1 MHIHT
6 IDFMITFE
14 YMNILV
20 YGINY
25 TPELTGI
32 GKYTGEMGAWL
43 AKKSNKVDVI
53 TAMPYYPEWSKKES
67 YKGKWWFKETVAGAS
82 VYRCPLYV
90 PKKVTGAS
98 RMVHEFSF
106 LLSTSFYWI
115 AFLFKKYDI
124 IFTPY
129 PPLIIG
135 FWPWLYKVFHP
146 KATWVF
152 HIQDLQ
158 VDAARE
164 LGLIKNKKAL
174 AVLEKTELFWLKKCD
189 VVSSISE
196 GMRDRILSKGVDP
209 AKYMML
215 ANWAETDII
224 KPLSIAESI
233 RTELGI
239 PLDSKVIL
247 YSGNLGEK
255 QGVELLIDVAAEFKT
270 QPHIL
275 FVIAGEGASKIRL
288 MDYAAARNVSNVLFL
303 PLQAY
308 NKLAQFLACA
318 DIHMVIQKKSAADLV
333 LPSKF
338 MSILSAGGVALVTAE
353 PETSLYKMISNHSLA
368 HICEAENKMAL
379 YDGIQT
385 ILQNDQTDVK
395 NRARTF
401 AEKHLSIDA
410 ILDAFIQK
418 FNKTQS

>member
-1 MHIHT
+1 MKVLI
-6 IDFMITFE
+6 
-14 YMNILV
+14 

-43 AKKSNKVDVI
+43 AKKGHTITVI
-53 TAMPYYPEWSKKES
+53 TAMPYYPEWDKRKA
-67 YKGKWWFKETVAGAS
+67 YKGKLWFKENVANAS

-90 PKKVTGAS
+90 PKKVTGAT
-98 RMVHEFSF
+98 RMIHEFSF
-106 LLSTSFYWI
+106 LLSSSFYWI
-115 AFLFKKYDI
+115 RFLFKKYDI

-164 LGLIKNKKAL
+164 LGLIKNKTAL
-174 AVLEKTELFWLKKCD
+174 NVLEKIEFLWLKKSD
-189 VVSSISE
+189 LVSSISE
-196 GMRDRILSKGVDP
+196 GMRDRILSKGIDA
-209 AKYMML
+209 AKYIML

-224 KPLSIAESI
+224 KPLSISESM

-239 PLDSKVIL
+239 PLNSKVIL

-255 QGVELLIDVAAEFKT
+255 QGVELLIDVAAEFKI
-270 QPHIL
+270 QADIL
-275 FVIAGEGASKIRL
+275 FVIAGEGASKNRL
-288 MDYAAARNVSNVLFL
+288 VEYAAKSDVNNVLFL
-303 PLQAY
+303 SLQAY

-353 PETSLYKMISNHSLA
+353 PGTSLHTMITNHSLA
-368 HICEAENKMAL
+368 HICEAENKAAL
-379 YDGIQT
+379 MESINA
-385 ILQNDQTDVK
+385 ILSNDQKTIK
-395 NRARTF
+395 NNARDF
-401 AEKHLSIDA
+401 AEKHLSIDS
-410 ILDAFIQK
+410 ILDTFIQK
-418 FNKTQS
+418 LTKNLSE

>member
-1 MHIHT
+1 MK
-6 IDFMITFE
+6 
-14 YMNILV
+14 ILV

-43 AKKSNKVDVI
+43 AKQGHNVNVI
-53 TAMPYYPEWSKKES
+53 TAMPYYPEWNKKEA

-90 PKKVTGAS
+90 PKKVTGAT
-98 RMVHEFSF
+98 RMIHEFSF
-106 LLSTSFYWI
+106 LLSSSFYWFL
-115 AFLFKKYDI
+115 FLFKKYDI

-146 KATWVF
+146 KTTWVF

-164 LGLIKNKKAL
+164 LGLIKNKKVL
-174 AVLEKTELFWLKKCD
+174 AILEKIERWWLKKCD

-196 GMRDRILSKGVDP
+196 GMRDRILSKGIDQS
-209 AKYMML
+209 KYVML
-215 ANWAETDII
+215 ANWAETDIV
-224 KPLSIAESI
+224 KPLSIAESM
-233 RTELGI
+233 RAELGI

-255 QGVELLIDVAAEFKT
+255 QGVELLIDVAAEFKN
-270 QPHIL
+270 QPDIL

-288 MDYAAARNVSNVLFL
+288 IDYAKKSNVTNVLFL

-318 DIHMVIQKKSAADLV
+318 DINMVIQKKSAADLV

-353 PETSLYKMISNHSLA
+353 PGTSLYNMITEHSLA

-379 YDGIQT
+379 YESIRT
-385 ILQNDQTDVK
+385 ILKNDQSEVK

-401 AEKHLSIDA
+401 AENHLSIDA
-410 ILDAFIQK
+410 ILSTFIQK
-418 FNKTQS
+418 IHKNQSK

>member
-1 MHIHT
+1 
-6 IDFMITFE
+6 
-14 YMNILV
+14 MNILV

-43 AKKSNKVDVI
+43 AKKGHKVDVI
-53 TAMPYYPEWSKKES
+53 AAMPYYPEWSKKEG
-67 YKGKWWFKETVAGAS
+67 YKGRWWFKETIAGAS
-82 VYRCPLYV
+82 VHRCPLYV
-90 PKKVTGAS
+90 PKKVTGVR
-98 RMVHEFSF
+98 RMIHEFSF
-106 LLSTSFYWI
+106 LLSSGFFWI

-135 FWPWLYKVFHP
+135 FWPWFYKTFHP
-146 KATWVF
+146 KTKWVF

-164 LGLIKNKKAL
+164 LGLIKNKKMLNA
-174 AVLEKTELFWLKKCD
+174 LEKLELFWLRKCD
-189 VVSSISE
+189 IVSSISE
-196 GMRDRILSKGVDP
+196 GMRDRIFLKGIDK
-209 AKYMML
+209 AKYVML

-224 KPLSIAESI
+224 KPLSLSESM
-233 RTELGI
+233 RKELSI
-239 PLDSKVIL
+239 PLTSKVIL

-255 QGVELLIDVAAEFKT
+255 QGVELLIDVAAAFKS
-270 QPHIL
+270 QPDIL

-288 MDYAAARNVSNVLFL
+288 IEYATKINIDNVLFL

-318 DIHMVIQKKSAADLV
+318 DIHIVIQKKSAADLV

-353 PETSLYKMISNHSLA
+353 AGTSLHTMITDHSLA
-368 HICEAENKMAL
+368 YICEAENKTAL
-379 YDGIQT
+379 FESINT
-385 ILQNDQTDVK
+385 ILKNDPSELK
-395 NRARTF
+395 RSARTF
-401 AEKHLSIDA
+401 AEKYLSIDG
-410 ILDAFIQK
+410 ILNSFMQK
-418 FNKTQS
+418 VS

>member
-1 MHIHT
+1 
-6 IDFMITFE
+6 
-14 YMNILV
+14 MNILIH
-20 YGINY
+20 GINY

-43 AKKSNKVDVI
+43 AKKGHKVDVI
-53 TAMPYYPEWSKKES
+53 TAMPYYPEWRKKEA
-67 YKGKWWFKETVAGAS
+67 YKNKWWFKESIAGAS

-90 PKKVTGAS
+90 PKKVTGAT
-98 RMVHEFSF
+98 RMIHEFSF
-106 LLSTSFYWI
+106 LISAGLYWI
-115 AFLFKKYDI
+115 RFLFKKYDI
-124 IFTPY
+124 VFTPY

-146 KATWVF
+146 KSTWVF

-164 LGLIKNKKAL
+164 LGLIKNKTAL
-174 AVLEKTELFWLKKCD
+174 NILEKIEIFWLKKCNY
-189 VVSSISE
+189 VSSISE
-196 GMRDRILSKGVDP
+196 GMRDRILAKGIDASK
-209 AKYMML
+209 YIML

-224 KPLSIAESI
+224 KPLSVSESM

-239 PLDSKVIL
+239 PSDAKVIL

-270 QPHIL
+270 QPEIL

-288 MDYAAARNVSNVLFL
+288 VEYAAKSHVTNILFL

-308 NKLAQFLACA
+308 SKLVYFLACA

-353 PETSLYKMISNHSLA
+353 PGTSLHNMITHHTLA
-368 HICEAENKMAL
+368 HICEAENKTAL
-379 YDGIQT
+379 LNGINQ
-385 ILQNDQTDVK
+385 ILTNDQTLIK
-395 NRARTF
+395 QNARMF
-401 AEKHLSIDA
+401 AEKHLSIDS
-410 ILDAFIQK
+410 ILAAFMHK
-418 FNKTQS
+418 FTKKSSEHA